1 MELCGVYDKDR
12 RTMIFQWFN
21 AREAEAMASDMA
33 DHFLQRASAATEPSR
48 RAPPPQDGATALQ
61 NLLRRA
67 DTDGRLASLN
77 FFKKAKF
84 ANSFKWRLL
93 ENGVEPRT
101 ADHVTHALLMHLSRG
116 ASTLNQPGPTEA
128 EHPLLS
134 EKTRELARRAK
145 KAFDGGAY
153 DVALGINLELV
164 QRDPANVEALNN
176 LGATL
181 CKVGE
186 YLEGEQRF
194 RQALTLDPNHAEAN
208 LNLGNVLRWLGI
220 LEESEIY
227 LRRALKL
234 RPNYTEARTGLGFTL
249 TLLGRLRDAK
259 PRFEKTLKTAPRDA
273 DALLGLGLI
282 AKMEGNFSE
291 AEVLFKRIL
300 EYKPKTANALAA
312 LATLRKMTPADGD
325 WLRAAQELLAEGL
338 DVLHEADLRYSIGK
352 YYDDIGEFDDAFR
365 SFEAANTLL
374 KSVVAKYDR
383 EARDGLIDDMLH
395 TYSKDVIEAAG
406 RAAPDSDGPV
416 FVLGM
421 PRSGTSLAEQILAS
435 HPSIFGAGEMDFWNA
450 LMRTRESVLR
460 KEPLAAAARDKVAE
474 DYLKLLDARA
484 GDRVRVIDKTPVNSD
499 YIGLIY
505 SVFPNARFIYMERDP
520 IDVCLS
526 CYFQQFLAGMNFSM
540 DLSDLAHYYKGHRRL
555 FNHWQS
561 VLPER
566 SLLVVPYAELVQDQR
581 AWTGKMLDFIGLD
594 WSDRCLSFHETERA
608 VITASTWQVRQ
619 KIYTHSIGRSRE
631 YKKFLGPLK
640 ALRN

>member
-1 MELCGVYDKDR
+1 
-12 RTMIFQWFN
+12 MIFQWFN
-21 AREAEAMASDMA
+21 AREAEAIASDMA
-33 DHFLQRASAATEPSR
+33 DQYSQRASAATEPSR
-48 RAPPPQDGATALQ
+48 RAPPPQDSAAALG
-61 NLLRRA
+61 NLLRGA
-67 DTDGRLASLN
+67 ETDGRLASLN

-101 ADHVTHALLMHLSRG
+101 ADRVTHALLVHLSRG
-116 ASTLNQPGPTEA
+116 PLTLNEPAPTDAEQP
-128 EHPLLS
+128 LRS
-134 EKTRELARRAK
+134 EKTQDLARRAK
-145 KAFDGGAY
+145 KAFDSGAY
-153 DVALGINLELV
+153 DAALGINLELV

-186 YLEGEQRF
+186 YLEAEQRF
-194 RQALTLDPNHAEAN
+194 RQAVSLDPNHAEAN
-208 LNLGNVLRWLGI
+208 FNLGNVLRWLGM
-220 LEESEIY
+220 LEESENY

-259 PRFEKTLKTAPRDA
+259 PRFEKTLKTAPRDTE
-273 DALLGLGLI
+273 ALLGLGLI
-282 AKMEGNFSE
+282 AKMEGHFSE

-325 WLRAAQELLAEGL
+325 WLRAAQELVTEGL

-365 SFEAANTLL
+365 SFEAANRLL

-383 EARDGLIDDMLH
+383 EARDGFIDDVLRI
-395 TYSKDVIEAAG
+395 YSKDVIAAD
-406 RAAPDSDGPV
+406 RRVAPNSEGPV

-460 KEPLAAAARDKVAE
+460 KGLLDADARDKIAA
-474 DYLKLLDARA
+474 DYLKLLETRA
-484 GDRVRVIDKTPVNSD
+484 GDRLRVIDKTPVNSD
-499 YIGLIY
+499 YIGVIY

-526 CYFQQFLAGMNFSM
+526 CYFQQFLASMNFSM

-561 VLPER
+561 VLPEK
-566 SLLVVPYAELVQDQR
+566 SILVVPYAELIQDQQ
-581 AWTGKMLDFIGLD
+581 AWTRRMLDFIGLD
-594 WSDRCLSFHETERA
+594 WSDRCLSFYETERA

-619 KIYTHSIGRSRE
+619 KIYTHSIAHSQA

>member
-1 MELCGVYDKDR
+1 
-12 RTMIFQWFN
+12 MIFQWFN
-21 AREAEAMASDMA
+21 AREAETIASDMA
-33 DHFLQRASAATEPSR
+33 DQYSQRASATTDPSR
-48 RAPPPQDGATALQ
+48 RTPPLQEGGPALQ

-67 DTDGRLASLN
+67 DTEDRLARLN

-93 ENGVEPRT
+93 ENGVAPRT

-116 ASTLNQPGPTEA
+116 AATLNEPAPADA
-128 EHPLLS
+128 EQPLLP
-134 EKTRELARRAK
+134 EKNQDLARRAK
-145 KAFDGGAY
+145 KAFESGAY
-153 DVALGINLELV
+153 DVALGINLKLV
-164 QRDPANVEALNN
+164 QRGPANAEALNN

-194 RQALTLDPNHAEAN
+194 RQALSVDCNHAEAN
-208 LNLGNVLRWLGI
+208 LNLGNVLRWMGA
-220 LEESEIY
+220 LEESETY
-227 LRRALKL
+227 LRRALKAK
-234 RPNYTEARTGLGFTL
+234 PNYAEARTSLGFTL

-259 PRFEKTLKTAPRDA
+259 PRFDKTLKTAPRDT

-282 AKMEGNFSE
+282 AKMEGRFSE
-291 AEVLFKRIL
+291 AEAFFKRIL

-312 LATLRKMTPADGD
+312 LATLRKMTPADGE
-325 WLRAAQELLAEGL
+325 WLSAAQGLANDGL

-352 YYDDIGEFDDAFR
+352 YYDDIGAFDDAFR

-374 KSVVAKYDR
+374 KSVVVKYDR
-383 EARDGLIDDMLH
+383 EARDGFIDDMLRV
-395 TYSKDVIEAAG
+395 YSKDAI
-406 RAAPDSDGPV
+406 APAEPAVPTSDGPV

-450 LMRTRESVLR
+450 LMRTREAVLR
-460 KEPLAAAARDKVAE
+460 KGLLDTAARGKVAE
-474 DYLKLLDARA
+474 DYLKLLKSRA
-484 GDRVRVIDKTPVNSD
+484 GDRSRVIDKTPVNSD
-499 YIGLIY
+499 YMGVIY

-526 CYFQQFLAGMNFSM
+526 CYFQQFLAAMNFSM
-540 DLSDLAHYYKGHRRL
+540 DLSDLAHYYQGHRRL

-561 VLPER
+561 VLPEKNI
-566 SLLVVPYAELVQDQR
+566 LVVPYAALIQDQEV
-581 AWTGKMLDFIGLD
+581 WTRKMLDFIGLD
-594 WSDRCLSFHETERA
+594 WSDRCLSFHETDRA
-608 VITASTWQVRQ
+608 VITASAWQVRQ
-619 KIYTHSIGRSRE
+619 RIYAHSIGRSQA

-640 ALRN
+640 SLRN